1 MQGNDTPPPGGA
13 DDPPDESRG
22 DARQRTLKTGRIVI
36 NKGSS
41 TFDVIIRDMSATGAR
56 LLLKDPWNLPDVFD
70 LLVLNPGSGDW
81 TRQPC
86 EKRWQKGALVGARFT
101 GASSQT

>member
-1 MQGNDTPPPGGA
+1 MQGHDTPPPGGA
-13 DDPPDESRG
+13 DDTPDESRG
-22 DARQRTLKTGRIVI
+22 DARQRTLRTGRIVI

-56 LLLKDPWNLPDVFD
+56 LLLNDRWNPPDVFD
-70 LLVLNPGSGDW
+70 LLVRNPGSGDW

-101 GASSQT
+101 GASS

>member
-1 MQGNDTPPPGGA
+1 MTSPLPAEQMTRPTSHA
-13 DDPPDESRG
+13 
-22 DARQRTLKTGRIVI
+22 
-36 NKGSS
+36 
-41 TFDVIIRDMSATGAR
+41 ATGAR

-70 LLVLNPGSGDW
+70 LLVLNPGSGIW

-101 GASSQT
+101 GASGQA